1 VILAHHTWVAL
12 AIQKLLAL
20 LPMTSAFSFGT
31 SFVASFFSHFALDRI
46 PHADWAFVEG
56 EVDRR
61 KLFLIAFVDVGL
73 AVAVWLITSWAFF
86 EITFGG
92 FFCSFAACAPDL
104 NKFIK
109 FPAIINNLHELA
121 HHSWRKN
128 GNNDGLPAWQ
138 LGFVAMIILAAIL
151 SKALGS

>member
-1 VILAHHTWVAL
+1 MILAHHAWTAL
-12 AIQKLLAL
+12 VIQKLLAL
-20 LPMTSAFSFGT
+20 LPMTSAFSFEV
-31 SFVASFFSHFALDRI
+31 SLIASFFSHFALDRI

-56 EVDRR
+56 EVDRK
-61 KLFLIAFVDVGL
+61 KLLLIALVDVGL
-73 AVAVWLITSWAFF
+73 AAAVWLIASWAFF

-104 NKFIK
+104 NKFIR
-109 FPAIINNLHELA
+109 FPAIINNLHERA

-128 GNNDGLPAWQ
+128 GSNDDLPVWQ
-138 LGFVAMIILAAIL
+138 LGFMAIIFLAGIL